1 MSIQKRIPLNHVN
14 VFPHGAYLKGGVE
27 PVLDFAAPVRPDGVR
42 PQAIDKDTGLPIWQ
56 ATVLDADPTATKK
69 DTAVTVKFVS
79 KNQPPVPANKTPF
92 PWTPVEFV
100 GLTALP
106 YIDETGSR
114 PRIAWSLRAES
125 MGAPGHLADKSAA

>member
-1 MSIQKRIPLNHVN
+1 MSIQKRIPLHHLN

-27 PVLDFAAPVRPDGVR
+27 PVLDFAAPVGPDGLR
-42 PQAIDKDTGLPIWQ
+42 PQAVEKDSGLPLWQ
-56 ATVLDADPTATKK
+56 AMVLDADPIAAKK

-79 KNQPPVPANKTPF
+79 KTQPAVPANKTPF

-114 PRIAWSLRAES
+114 PRIAWSFRAES
-125 MGAPGHLADKSAA
+125 MGAPSHPSDKSAA